1 MLWQLLQRQS
11 GVNIFSSALLF
22 RTWLP
27 THLTNNLGAG
37 MEIERMAANRLSDF
51 FISFIHQ
58 SNACLSTKFTQLQ
71 MATFEDLLT
80 NRRHHDLNFLSVGP
94 RPPAAPHPLPPLP
107 RATRASHLYEIRI
120 IARSHFAWAHR
131 RAAASLMRWN
141 EKRIMSL
148 INHIVLN
155 ELHGNT
161 IDWINGTFLC
171 VPYI

>member
-1 MLWQLLQRQS
+1 M
-11 GVNIFSSALLF
+11 IFF
-22 RTWLP
+22 R
-27 THLTNNLGAG
+27 
-37 MEIERMAANRLSDF
+37 SVF
-51 FISFIHQ
+51 HQ

-71 MATFEDLLT
+71 TATFEDLLT
-80 NRRHHDLNFLSVGP
+80 NRRHHDLNFFVSGAKAARRTASSPASRLSP
-94 RPPAAPHPLPPLP
+94 EQP
-107 RATRASHLYEIRI
+107 
-120 IARSHFAWAHR
+120 AHR
-131 RAAASLMRWN
+131 IFTKYVSSPALISRGLTAAAGTNAQSLMRWN

>member
-1 MLWQLLQRQS
+1 M
-11 GVNIFSSALLF
+11 IFF
-22 RTWLP
+22 R
-27 THLTNNLGAG
+27 
-37 MEIERMAANRLSDF
+37 SVF
-51 FISFIHQ
+51 HQ
-58 SNACLSTKFTQLQ
+58 SNAGLSTKFTQPK

-80 NRRHHDLNFLSVGP
+80 NRRHHDLNFFVSGAKAARRTASSPASPPSDP
-94 RPPAAPHPLPPLP
+94 RIASLRNTYHPSPALISRGL
-107 RATRASHLYEIRI
+107 T
-120 IARSHFAWAHR
+120 
-131 RAAASLMRWN
+131 AAAGTNALSLMRWN